1 MDKKIL
7 EDYIDACEFIK
18 ETEAEI
24 EKLEKK
30 KKFVQ
35 DKVRGSNPEFPY
47 EERSFNLGG
56 TIETVADASAL
67 AREKQI
73 LEEQREIASDLK
85 LAVEEWMKEIPFRM
99 QRIIKYKIFSGLSW
113 EEAATLMGRKCTG
126 EGIKKEFQRFMKEN
140 RDLS

>member
-24 EKLEKK
+24 RKLEKK
-30 KKFVQ
+30 KKYVQ

-73 LEEQREIASDLK
+73 LEEQRKFASDLK
-85 LAVEEWMKEIPFRM
+85 IGVEEWMQQIPFRM
-99 QRIIKYKIFSGLSW
+99 QRIIRYKIFSGLSW
-113 EEAATLMGRKCTG
+113 EETAILMGRKCTAG
-126 EGIKKEFQRFMKEN
+126 SVKMEFQRFMKE
-140 RDLS
+140 S